1 MIWNRQKL
9 ERQLDHWR
17 EKGWVTEAGHAAI
30 RDEIHQGS
38 ARFGLSGVLGVIGAT
53 LLAFGIMMFVG
64 ANWQEMPRLARLG
77 LLAGSM
83 WAAYGLAAW
92 LYVRNHPA
100 FGHAAVLLGAA
111 IFGASIMLIAQMYH
125 LEGHPPGAVLVWGIG
140 TGLAA
145 FLFRSNPAYA
155 LAILLAGLW
164 ACWEMTLSQVLHWPY
179 LIFWAALFVALT
191 LTTRWRAG
199 YHLLALSLAG
209 FIVLIGYLTDIGKG
223 HWLTLGIGLAIMAG
237 ALLFAKPID
246 RILAAS
252 RPAAAYGLIVAFAAL
267 FTLQF
272 IEGISL
278 WGGSP
283 TDPWHAYNGMPLWA
297 LGAATLAL
305 VVAGIIAAAMTD
317 NRGLMWVS
325 YIALSMELLGIYFKT
340 FGTLLDTS
348 LFFLIAGVLVTLLA
362 FVAYRLLRRP
372 EPSTALEAR

>member
-9 ERQLDHWR
+9 ERQLGHWR
-17 EKGWVTEAGHAAI
+17 EKGWVTEAGLAAI

-53 LLAFGIMMFVG
+53 LLAFGVMMFVG

-77 LLAGSM
+77 LLGGSM

-100 FGHAAVLLGAA
+100 FGHAAVLLGSA

-155 LAILLAGLW
+155 LAIALAGLW
-164 ACWEMTLSQVLHWPY
+164 AGWETSLSNTLHWPY
-179 LIFWAALFVALT
+179 LAFWAVLFLALT

-199 YHLLALSLAG
+199 YHLLALSLSA
-209 FIVLIGYLTDIGKG
+209 FVVLIGYLTDVGDG
-223 HWLTLGIGLAIMAG
+223 HWLTLGIGVATALLAIF
-237 ALLFAKPID
+237 LEKPID
-246 RILAAS
+246 RILAVS
-252 RPAAAYGLIVAFAAL
+252 RPGAAYGIAVAFAAL
-267 FTLQF
+267 FGIQF
-272 IEGISL
+272 LEGNSYTDAGL
-278 WGGSP
+278 
-283 TDPWHAYNGMPLWA
+283 DPWHASNGMPLWV
-297 LGAATLAL
+297 LGAASIVLLIAGL
-305 VVAGIIAAAMTD
+305 VAAAITD
-317 NRGLMWVS
+317 NRGLMWIS
-325 YIALSMELLGIYFKT
+325 YIGLSMELLGIYFKT

-348 LFFLIAGVLVTLLA
+348 LFFLTAGVLVIL
-362 FVAYRLLRRP
+362 FSVVAYKLLRRP
-372 EPSTALEAR
+372 EPTTALEAH